1 MSAHRRDCD
10 KTKCMSFMIK
20 DENFL
25 EKYKK
30 IWEKVSNII
39 DEEFG
44 SKPV

>member
-1 MSAHRRDCD
+1 MSAHRRDGD

-25 EKYKK
+25 EEYNK

-39 DEEFG
+39 DEEFD